1 MLRVASYN
9 IRKSVG
15 TDWRRRPLEI
25 LAVLNEIDADV
36 VALQEVDRRFGTR
49 TSSIPPRAIRDHTRY
64 TVVAVDAR
72 PGGIGWHGNAILV
85 RETIAA
91 DSVTCLTLPALEPRG
106 AVIADLRLGQAR
118 FRVAAMHLGL
128 LGLWRKRQARAVLA
142 ALDRLQPALPTIL
155 MGDLN
160 EWNPDGRCFKL
171 FGRAH
176 AVLTPGRSYPSRMP
190 LGALD
195 RIILSRD
202 VELVDTAVH
211 LSSRARRASDH
222 LPVYADVAF
231 AGSAAAGRHVRPL
244 VSHP

>member
-49 TSSIPPRAIRDHTRY
+49 TSSLPQQAIRDTTRY
-64 TVVAVDAR
+64 VPVALDTR
-72 PGGIGWHGNAILV
+72 PGGLGWHGNAVLV
-85 RETIAA
+85 REGIEAERA
-91 DSVTCLTLPALEPRG
+91 DCLTLPALEPRG
-106 AVIADLRLGQAR
+106 AAVVDLVIGKARLR
-118 FRVAAMHLGL
+118 VVAMHLGL
-128 LGLWRKRQARAVLA
+128 LGLWRRRQTAAILSHVARME
-142 ALDRLQPALPTIL
+142 PGLPTVM

-160 EWNPDGRCFKL
+160 EWNPEGRCFGL
-171 FGRAH
+171 FGRDH
-176 AVLTPGRSYPSRMP
+176 QVVMPGRSFPSRMP

-195 RIILSRD
+195 RFILSPD
-202 VELVDTAVH
+202 VDLVETKVH
-211 LSSRARRASDH
+211 VSNRSRNASDH

-231 AGSAAAGRHVRPL
+231 SGSEAAGRHIRPL
-244 VSHP
+244 VSRA

>member
-49 TSSIPPRAIRDHTRY
+49 TSSLPPKAIREATRY
-64 TVVAVDAR
+64 HPVALGAR
-72 PGGIGWHGNAILV
+72 PGGLGFHGNAILV
-85 RETIAA
+85 REGIEVLSA
-91 DSVTCLTLPALEPRG
+91 TCLTLPALEPRG
-106 AVIADLRLGQAR
+106 AAIADLRIGKAR
-118 FRVAAMHLGL
+118 LRIVGMHLGL
-128 LGLWRKRQARAVLA
+128 LGLWRRRQAEAILA
-142 ALDRLQPALPTIL
+142 CLEGLEPSLPTVM

-160 EWNPDGRCFKL
+160 EWNPEGRCL
-171 FGRAH
+171 AH
-176 AVLTPGRSYPSRMP
+176 FARRHRVVMPGRSFPSRMP

-195 RIILSRD
+195 RFVLSRD
-202 VELVDTAVH
+202 VSLIDAGVH
-211 LSSRARRASDH
+211 LSNRSRGASDH
-222 LPVYADVAF
+222 LPVFADIAF
-231 AGSAAAGRHVRPL
+231 AGSAAEARHPHPL